1 MVHPGREPDLQLTML
16 SQPRLLTAARAMVN
30 NLAQR
35 LGFSEIH
42 AGQLSLAVDEALCNV
57 INHGYDRR
65 PDGQIEI
72 RVWAVEEESPYLAIV
87 IEDRAV
93 QVDPATIRS
102 RDLDDIRPGGLGVYI
117 MKEIMDEVVY
127 EHREGGGMRLSMRK
141 SIPDGTSC
149 VTTDESPD
157 GVSPVE
163 PGRGRE

>member
-72 RVWAVEEESPYLAIV
+72 RIWAVEEDSPYLAIV

-117 MKEIMDEVVY
+117 MREIMDEVVY
-127 EHREGGGMRLSMRK
+127 EHREGGGMKLSMRK
-141 SIPDGTSC
+141 AIPNGASC
-149 VTTDESPD
+149 ATKGES
-157 GVSPVE
+157 SPE
-163 PGRGRE
+163 APPLGQGRGRE